1 MTRCVSHVSTR
12 LRYVL
17 KSMENSGSQR
27 SKKEI
32 LEVYVLQKNYV
43 VNVTTDLNVL
53 NGVSNTK
60 DSASGVDLHPS
71 NETQYVVNVT

>member
-1 MTRCVSHVSTR
+1 
-12 LRYVL
+12 VL

-71 NETQYVVNVT
+71 KETQYVVNVT

>member
-1 MTRCVSHVSTR
+1 MR
-12 LRYVL
+12 

-60 DSASGVDLHPS
+60 DSASGVDLPPDK
-71 NETQYVVNVT
+71 EKLYAENVT